1 MPRQKIFIPLQREIK
16 FHKNMLNPVQIE
28 LLSAMSALK
37 SDADLLALKRALSN
51 FFAERAEAAME
62 ELWQT
67 GEWNEDTLEDL
78 KTVHYRTPYK

>member
-1 MPRQKIFIPLQREIK
+1 MQREIK

>member
-1 MPRQKIFIPLQREIK
+1 
-16 FHKNMLNPVQIE
+16 MLNPVQIE